1 MKPDP
6 MDFSAVGTD
15 ATGVAGRLSTAAPHV
30 SAATP
35 ISGRAARTPMKP
47 GTKPII
53 SLRDVEV
60 HYPLGGSSVGRL
72 LGRSRGVVKALDGVN
87 LDVLPGEIVG
97 LVGESGS
104 GKSTLGRAML
114 GMAPVTSGTVTYRDT
129 VISGLSD
136 EHFRPYRKKMQ
147 MIFQDPAAALNPTM
161 TIGDAINDALR
172 IHDIPEAER
181 PGRITESLERVG
193 LAPASRFIPK
203 YPSELSGGQ
212 KQRAIIARSICL
224 GPEMLIADEPIS
236 MLDMSVRAKMLD
248 LMEGLREDLNIAFL
262 YITHDLA
269 SARFFCDR
277 IAIMY
282 LGRIVEIGPAQEVF
296 ERRQHPYTQA
306 LMRAIPDI
314 KHRKDTAIELP
325 RGEIPDA
332 SRPPMGCP
340 FHPRCPL
347 AFASCGWEGRDLKML
362 LEDRWTRVD
371 LETYRKESSLVKGIE
386 SVETTVTDT
395 GATSFIPSS
404 DPVRLMEI
412 VEEIKVETP
421 KEPFFTALRAMHAE
435 RGGLRLDLV
444 PFRRP
449 FLTPQV
455 GRVGEVSC
463 HLYPSDGVGSH
474 DGRAASAGLVDGN

>member
-1 MKPDP
+1 MKPDQ
-6 MDFSAVGTD
+6 TN
-15 ATGVAGRLSTAAPHV
+15 TAATSAGPTGR
-30 SAATP
+30 SAGAATAERRP
-35 ISGRAARTPMKP
+35 IV
-47 GTKPII
+47 
-53 SLRDVEV
+53 SLKDVEV

-72 LGRSRGVVKALDGVN
+72 LGRSHGVVKALDGVN
-87 LDVLPGEIVG
+87 LDVVPGEIVG

-104 GKSTLGRAML
+104 GKSTLGRAVL
-114 GMAPVTSGTVTYRDT
+114 GMAPVTHGTVSYKGD

-136 EHFRPYRKKMQ
+136 EAFQPYRKKIQ

-161 TIGDAINDALR
+161 TIGEGIADALR
-172 IHDIPEAER
+172 IHRIPEAER
-181 PGRITESLERVG
+181 PARVKDALERVG
-193 LAPASRFIPK
+193 LAPSGRFIPK

-248 LMEGLREDLNIAFL
+248 LMDGLRKDLGIAFL

-282 LGRIVEIGPAQEVF
+282 LGRIVEIGPAEEVF

-314 KHRKDTAIELP
+314 SHRKDTIFELP

-347 AFASCGWEGRDLKML
+347 AFASCGWEGRDLKTL
-362 LEDRWTRVD
+362 LEERWTRLD
-371 LETYRKESSLVKGIE
+371 LATYRVESALVKGIE

-395 GATSFIPSS
+395 EASSLIPSR
-404 DPVRLMEI
+404 DPKRLREI
-412 VEEIKVETP
+412 IEEIRAARP
-421 KEPFFTALRAMHAE
+421 DEPFFTALRGMTVEH
-435 RGGLRLDLV
+435 GGLKLTLA

-463 HLYPSDGVGSH
+463 HLYPSDGVGSRN
-474 DGRAASAGLVDGN
+474 GAEATG

>member
-6 MDFSAVGTD
+6 NTD
-15 ATGVAGRLSTAAPHV
+15 ATDGRSTAPSPAQQTARQGAVVMEGPR
-30 SAATP
+30 P
-35 ISGRAARTPMKP
+35 IV
-47 GTKPII
+47 

-72 LGRSRGVVKALDGVN
+72 LGRSHGVVKALDGVT
-87 LDVLPGEIVG
+87 LDVAPGEIVG

-104 GKSTLGRAML
+104 GKSTLGRAVL
-114 GMAPVTSGTVTYRDT
+114 GMAPVTHGTVTYKDE
-129 VISGLSD
+129 VISGLDD
-136 EHFRPYRKKMQ
+136 EAFRPYRKKIQ

-161 TIGDAINDALR
+161 TIGESISDALR
-172 IHDIPEAER
+172 IHRIPESER
-181 PGRITESLERVG
+181 PRRMKDALERVG
-193 LAPASRFIPK
+193 LAPADRFIPK

-248 LMEGLREDLNIAFL
+248 LMDGLRNDLGIAFL

-296 ERRQHPYTQA
+296 DQRQHPYTQA
-306 LMRAIPDI
+306 LLRAIPDI
-314 KHRKDTAIELP
+314 SHRKDTVTELP

-332 SRPPMGCP
+332 ARPPMGCP

-347 AFASCGWEGRDLKML
+347 AFGSCGWEGRDLRTL

-371 LETYRKESSLVKGIE
+371 LDTYQSESSLVKGLDA
-386 SVETTVTDT
+386 VETTVTET
-395 GATSFIPSS
+395 AATSLIPSR
-404 DPVRLMEI
+404 DPARLMQI
-412 VEEIKVETP
+412 IEEIRVAKP
-421 KEPFFTALRAMHAE
+421 DEPFFTALRGMSVEH
-435 RGGLRLDLV
+435 GSLRLDLA

-449 FLTPQV
+449 FLTPQP

-463 HLYPSDGVGSH
+463 HLYPSDGVGS
-474 DGRAASAGLVDGN
+474 AV

>member
-6 MDFSAVGTD
+6 SASIGAAAGTSLSD
-15 ATGVAGRLSTAAPHV
+15 APRPIV
-30 SAATP
+30 S
-35 ISGRAARTPMKP
+35 
-47 GTKPII
+47 
-53 SLRDVEV
+53 LEDVEV

-72 LGRSRGVVKALDGVN
+72 LGRSLGVVKALDGVS
-87 LDVLPGEIVG
+87 LDVAPGEIVG

-104 GKSTLGRAML
+104 GKSTLGRAVL
-114 GMAPVTSGTVTYRDT
+114 GMAPVTHGTVTYRDT
-129 VISGLSD
+129 VISRLSD
-136 EHFRPYRKKMQ
+136 EAFRPYRKKIQ

-161 TIGDAINDALR
+161 TIGEGITDALR
-172 IHDIPEAER
+172 IHRIPESER
-181 PGRITESLERVG
+181 PKRVRDALERVG
-193 LAPASRFIPK
+193 LAPAGRFIPK

-248 LMEGLREDLNIAFL
+248 LMESLRRDLGIAFL

-296 ERRQHPYTQA
+296 DRRQHPYTQA
-306 LMRAIPDI
+306 LLRAIPDI
-314 KHRKDTAIELP
+314 SHRKDTVTELP

-340 FHPRCPL
+340 FHPRCPM
-347 AFASCGWEGRDLKML
+347 AFSACGWEGRDLRTL
-362 LEDRWTRVD
+362 LEDRWTTVD
-371 LETYRKESSLVKGIE
+371 LDTYRSESSLVKDLD
-386 SVETTVTDT
+386 SVHTTVTDT
-395 GATSFIPSS
+395 AATSLIPSR
-404 DPVRLMEI
+404 DPARLKQI
-412 VEEIKVETP
+412 IEEIRAAKP
-421 KEPFFTALRAMHAE
+421 DEPFFTALRGMHVE
-435 RGGLRLDLV
+435 HGGLRLELA

-449 FLTPQV
+449 FLTPQP

-463 HLYPSDGVGSH
+463 HLYPSDGGAPTEST
-474 DGRAASAGLVDGN
+474 A